1 MRRTFTS
8 HILIVLG
15 HLLASAPLRL
25 AHEHTTYLDTST
37 IGSLLGLFDEAALLF
52 DIVIDHS
59 FVFFTTVATLITVV
73 ASGPRSSPA
82 SW

>member
-1 MRRTFTS
+1 M
-8 HILIVLG
+8 LG
-15 HLLASAPLRL
+15 HLLASAPIRL
-25 AHEHTTYLDTST
+25 AHEHTPYPDTST
-37 IGSLLGLFDEAALLF
+37 IVSLLGLFDEAGLLF

-59 FVFFTTVATLITVV
+59 FEFSTTVATLITVV